1 MCDLAVHDFIKS
13 ENKDNLSAKVDAY
26 VVAYNHNLVFSQCAG
41 TDFFAEVLRDHA
53 SRRCLTFTDISTLA
67 SLIGRVD
74 SLWVAVTDI
83 LSTIKHQVNRDLLV
97 QETCFPILL
106 HQAIQKEDR
115 GLLVKNA
122 GVDAINGNYIRIDSL
137 NGFRQY
143 NMKKGVW
150 NGNEGLFVLYRVQRE
165 MPIVAWVFSF
175 SRRKHVDPNMHDF
188 YTAHCTLESLHSLEN
203 YPAHDF
209 YRARCRSTHESLHSL
224 GGYPPGQ
231 GWVLAQEGV
240 QPFPIVTLN

>member
-1 MCDLAVHDFIKS
+1 MMRYLETVKRETPDVDEAKELAKWYDKYEFQSGLSMCDLAVHDFIKS

-122 GVDAINGNYIRIDSL
+122 GVDVINGNYIRID
-137 NGFRQY
+137 
-143 NMKKGVW
+143 
-150 NGNEGLFVLYRVQRE
+150 
-165 MPIVAWVFSF
+165 
-175 SRRKHVDPNMHDF
+175 
-188 YTAHCTLESLHSLEN
+188 C
-203 YPAHDF
+203 
-209 YRARCRSTHESLHSL
+209 
-224 GGYPPGQ
+224 
-231 GWVLAQEGV
+231 
-240 QPFPIVTLN
+240 